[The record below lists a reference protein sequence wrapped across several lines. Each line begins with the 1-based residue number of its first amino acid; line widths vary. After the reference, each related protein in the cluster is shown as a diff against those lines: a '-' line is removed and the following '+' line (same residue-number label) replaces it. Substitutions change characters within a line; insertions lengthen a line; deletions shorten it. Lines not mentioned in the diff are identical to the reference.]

1 MSDYRHCYCDLPK
14 GYSLLYFCVG
24 HGEEFVVTND
34 IDHAVHNDFPCLF
47 VENDVLISNPAATQ
61 CHKAE

>member
-24 HGEEFVVTND
+24 HGEEFVVMND
-34 IDHAVHNDFPCLF
+34 IDN
-47 VENDVLISNPAATQ
+47 ATRLSS
-61 CHKAE
+61 